1 MTILIAPDKFKGS
14 LDAHQV
20 CKAIEE
26 SLRESEIKY
35 DAQIVPM
42 ADGGEGTCDMLTAF
56 SGGKKIKVRVLDPF
70 FREIDSE
77 FGTSGDGKT
86 AFVEMATASGL
97 QLLKKEERD
106 ALRGTTFGTGQL
118 ISAALDHGVSSI
130 VMGVGGSGTNDG
142 GIGMGEALGA
152 KFLNASGEQLKPIG
166 ENLIHINRIDLAALD
181 PRLKRTSFTAICDV
195 NNPFH
200 GPTGA
205 AYVFAP
211 QKGADASTVE
221 YLDRGLKNL
230 AAVVQKQYHLDLD
243 FPGAGAGGGL
253 GGGAKIFFNITFQP
267 GIDFI
272 MQYIQ
277 LDQLVKQSDIII
289 TGEGK
294 MDEQTLSGK
303 VVKGVADLSRKYRKP
318 LFVIV
323 GKNEL
328 DAQKTGLL
336 GIKNVATLM
345 NGTTSESEA
354 MRDAYSLIKRRMKEE
369 IIPFFL

>member
-152 KFLNASGEQLKPIG
+152 KFFNASGEQLKPIG

-181 PRLKRTSFTAICDV
+181 PRLKKTSFTAICDV